1 MLGTTVFVVATA
13 GDILDSISN
22 NYDIECGDSEEDVKQ
37 YILAFQA
44 LYTLPQIWNGLDSDT
59 IEAYQLITTSARR
72 PTHMSHFD

>member
-13 GDILDSISN
+13 GDIIGSISN

-37 YILAFQA
+37 YNLSFQA

-59 IEAYQLITTSARR
+59 IEAYQLITLFRSAV
-72 PTHMSHFD
+72 FD